1 LSVPESRAES
11 AVAARLRLGACAVAV
26 LLFALVVRWIV
37 VAPSTLRVVV
47 GAALALPLALG
58 LPFLY
63 AGRRR
68 SYAWMTLGLA
78 PSLVLGLTEVVA
90 NPAMRS
96 WAALMLFDV
105 IAAFALLV
113 AYLRA
118 TRASSLPSRTAP

>member
-1 LSVPESRAES
+1 
-11 AVAARLRLGACAVAV
+11 

-37 VAPSTLRVVV
+37 VAPSTPRVVV
-47 GAALALPLALG
+47 GAALTLPLVLG
-58 LPFLY
+58 IPFLY

-68 SYAWMTLGLA
+68 SYGWMTLGLA

-96 WAALMLFDV
+96 WAALVLFDV

-118 TRASSLPSRTAP
+118 TRSSSLPSQTAP